1 MSDRSA
7 LFVRLTPEQAGRL
20 DRAAAAV
27 PARKKDLIGGLVE
40 RYVDPETAE
49 GVEALREI
57 AQSVAPPKRILGQER
72 PVRLPAP
79 GGLTVGHAEF
89 RPAPTPEV
97 LDAAQAA
104 ELLAVEPAAL
114 AGARRARRAPGPLHR
129 GRVALL
135 PSRPARLAR
144 RIVELCA
151 GPRGRAAGD
160 AHATVAPA
168 VRSCVR
174 GPRPRRP
181 SVGPLPGAVSLLL
194 GLALA
199 LLLAALRDAS
209 RDRP

>member
-89 RPAPTPEV
+89 RPSAAPEV
-97 LDAAQAA
+97 LDTAQAA

-114 AGARRARRAPGPLHR
+114 LELAEKGEVPGR
-129 GRVALL
+129 QIGGEWRFSRSALL
-135 PSRPARLAR
+135 
-144 RIVELCA
+144 
-151 GPRGRAAGD
+151 
-160 AHATVAPA
+160 TW
-168 VRSCVR
+168 
-174 GPRPRRP
+174 
-181 SVGPLPGAVSLLL
+181 L
-194 GLALA
+194 GG
-199 LLLAALRDAS
+199 S
-209 RDRP
+209 